1 MEAKADHLHRGAH
14 HYTGVSSSSREATCH
29 PSSCTFLVR
38 NRAERSPLR
47 VVSQSGP
54 GKLGS
59 HRVNLRLVTLSSS
72 SPAFQNTLPKIE
84 LNTETV
90 SIFLLFSPK
99 LLKLQERVLSSV
111 VLHLLGDEDPRVR
124 HVAAASLVRYL
135 LTASPSIHISG

>member
-1 MEAKADHLHRGAH
+1 M
-14 HYTGVSSSSREATCH
+14 
-29 PSSCTFLVR
+29 
-38 NRAERSPLR
+38 
-47 VVSQSGP
+47 
-54 GKLGS
+54 
-59 HRVNLRLVTLSSS
+59 
-72 SPAFQNTLPKIE
+72 E